1 MRLYIS
7 ADIEGIAGVVTRD
20 HIFPEGFEYE
30 RARHWMTE
38 EVAAAC
44 EAAKEAG
51 VEEIVISDSHGNGE
65 NLFLERFPKGTQV
78 IRSWPRP
85 LVMMQGLETGP
96 FDAAM
101 LIGYHAGSTAM
112 GGIMA
117 HTITGKIREIRLNG
131 EVASET
137 VISAA
142 VAAHFDVPVVLA
154 TGDDVYC
161 AHARGVF
168 GDIETAEVKWAH
180 GTLSARTMRPED
192 ACDLVREK
200 AAAALARLG
209 EFKPRGVATPVTLEI
224 DFKGRMQPEL
234 LGYLPNVER
243 TAAYTVRFVAADMVE
258 ASKFLEFAT
267 TYNAND

>member
-20 HIFPEGFEYE
+20 HLSPSGFEYE

-44 EAAKEAG
+44 DAATAAG
-51 VEEIVISDSHGNGE
+51 VKEIVISDSHGNGE

-85 LVMMQGLETGP
+85 LVMMQGLETGH

-101 LIGYHAGSTAM
+101 LIGYHTGSTAM
-112 GGIMA
+112 GGILA
-117 HTITGKIREIRLNG
+117 HTLTGNIREIRLNG

-142 VAAHFDVPVVLA
+142 IAAHFKVPVVLA
-154 TGDDVYC
+154 TGDDCYC
-161 AHARGVF
+161 AHAREVF
-168 GDIETAEVKWAH
+168 GDIETAVVKWAH
-180 GTLSARTMRPED
+180 GMISARTLRPDD

-209 EFKPRGVATPVTLEI
+209 DFELRGVTAPVTLEI
-224 DFKGRMQPEL
+224 DFKGRLQAEL
-234 LGYLPNVER
+234 LDYLPNVER
-243 TAAYTVRFVAADMVE
+243 TAAYTVQYVAQDILDVA
-258 ASKFLEFAT
+258 KFLEFVT
-267 TYNAND
+267 TYDADA

>member
-44 EAAKEAG
+44 EAALAAG
-51 VEEIVISDSHGNGE
+51 VKEIVISDSHGNGE

-85 LVMMQGLETGP
+85 LVMMQGLETGR

-117 HTITGKIREIRLNG
+117 HTLTGKIREIRLNG

-142 VAAHFDVPVVLA
+142 IAAHFGVPVVLA

-161 AHARGVF
+161 AHAREVF

-180 GTLSARTMRPED
+180 GTTSARTMRPED
-192 ACDLVREK
+192 ACRLVHDK
-200 AAAALARLG
+200 AAKALGRLG
-209 EFKPRGVATPVTLEI
+209 DFRPRGVSAPVTLEV

-234 LGYLPNVER
+234 LDYLPNVER
-243 TAAYTVRFVAADMVE
+243 TAAYTVRFIGQDMLEV
-258 ASKFLEFAT
+258 SRFLEFVT
-267 TYNAND
+267 TYDADA